1 MTDYA
6 AGGRARW
13 QALGVL
19 CAGMLMIVLDATI
32 VNVALPSIK
41 ADLGFSPSGLAWV
54 VNAYLIAFGGVM
66 LLAGR
71 LGDLLG
77 QRRIFLTGLTVFT
90 GASLLCGLAPNQS
103 LLVAA
108 RFLQGLGGALTSAL
122 VLGMIVTMFPDPGD
136 RAKAIGVYGFVA
148 SAGGSIGLLAGGVL
162 TSAIGWHWIF
172 FINLPVGLLTG
183 LLTVRLVENRPGA
196 GIRAGADVP
205 SAILLISGLM
215 LGVYTILQVSA
226 HGWTS
231 SRTLILG
238 AMALALLTVFLM
250 RQARIARPLMPLRLL
265 SSRTVAGAN
274 IIQALM
280 AAAMFGVFFLGALYL
295 QQVLGYDA
303 LRVGLA
309 FLPTSIIMGVISLR
323 AAAPITARLG
333 ARTAAIAG
341 LALIL
346 AGLLLFART
355 PVHGSYLTDILPA
368 AVLLGAGAGLSF
380 PPLITLA
387 MSAVTAEDAGLASG
401 LMNTTVQVGSA
412 IGLSVLATLAAG
424 RTAAY
429 ARHHASAAA
438 ALNNGYHL
446 AYLSA
451 ALLTAIAI
459 AAAACL
465 LRPATGTTVDPGDL
479 GNRRVSATV

>member
-1 MTDYA
+1 
-6 AGGRARW
+6 
-13 QALGVL
+13 
-19 CAGMLMIVLDATI
+19 
-32 VNVALPSIK
+32 
-41 ADLGFSPSGLAWV
+41 
-54 VNAYLIAFGGVM
+54 
-66 LLAGR
+66 
-71 LGDLLG
+71 
-77 QRRIFLTGLTVFT
+77 
-90 GASLLCGLAPNQS
+90 
-103 LLVAA
+103 
-108 RFLQGLGGALTSAL
+108 
-122 VLGMIVTMFPDPGD
+122 
-136 RAKAIGVYGFVA
+136 
-148 SAGGSIGLLAGGVL
+148 
-162 TSAIGWHWIF
+162 
-172 FINLPVGLLTG
+172 
-183 LLTVRLVENRPGA
+183 
-196 GIRAGADVP
+196 
-205 SAILLISGLM
+205 LLISGLM

-323 AAAPITARLG
+323 AAAPVTARLG
-333 ARTAAIAG
+333 ARTAAITG

-387 MSAVTAEDAGLASG
+387 MSVATPEDAGLASG

-429 ARHHASAAA
+429 ARHHTSAVV

-465 LRPATGTTVDPGDL
+465 LRPATGATVDPGDL
-479 GNRRVSATV
+479 DNLDDRDDLVNLGDLTVTPAEAVSATV